1 MKIVQKLFL
10 VFRVFFLF
18 FEIRAVV
25 TSGYKAAIGHSR
37 RGYFQPQLPVPL
49 PVPLD
54 ALQLPINDK
63 DD

>member
-1 MKIVQKLFL
+1 VKIVQNLFL

-18 FEIRAVV
+18 FEKRDAV

-37 RGYFQPQLPVPL
+37 LDYSGVQLPVLL

-54 ALQLPINDK
+54 ALQLPINDN